1 MPVRNQAGAKKMRNI
16 IISDFDETIT
26 RYDTI
31 GIIAKLPYLI
41 NPELKP
47 EWSHFTKTYM
57 DGFRKYKYNG
67 TRSLPLLSSN
77 ASLTLSHSNFDCV
90 FKDELEFQ
98 KYNRTIELNSV
109 NEISKQ
115 QLFKSITLEQM
126 KQFAKEQNR
135 EICLLRGGFNQFCS
149 SVIKN
154 FQDDFY
160 ILSIN
165 WSREFIC
172 EIIGNKE
179 VNPDHVLCNDL
190 KVSTEKR
197 PPTYTGEFDCGL
209 LTGSDKI
216 KSLNEILG
224 MTETHN
230 NGNETRC
237 YWYIGDSETD
247 LLSVL
252 HPSINGVLLMDP
264 VENPSKFL
272 RITEQIIGVPSDKIT
287 RFQTD
292 NALGWLK
299 FCEKENGMFA
309 YLVKSWD
316 SLKDLIAQTSN
327 STC

>member
-1 MPVRNQAGAKKMRNI
+1 MRNI

-26 RYDTI
+26 RCDTI
-31 GIIAKLPYLI
+31 GTIAKLPYLL
-41 NPELKP
+41 NPQLKP
-47 EWSHFTKTYM
+47 AWSHFTKNYM

-67 TRSLPLLSSN
+67 TRPLPLLSPN
-77 ASLTLSHSNFDCV
+77 APLIISPSNFDEL
-90 FKDELEFQ
+90 FKDELQ
-98 KYNRTIELNSV
+98 YQNYNRTIELNSV
-109 NEISKQ
+109 NEVSKQ
-115 QLFKSITLEQM
+115 QLFKSITLKQM
-126 KQFAKEQNR
+126 KQFAKEQNHGN
-135 EICLLRGGFNQFCS
+135 CLLRGGFNQFCS

-165 WSREFIC
+165 WSREFIY

-179 VNPDHVLCNDL
+179 VNPDHVLCNGL
-190 KVSTEKR
+190 KVSAEKS

-224 MTETHN
+224 KIETHN
-230 NGNETRC
+230 NGNETCC

-252 HPSINGVLLMDP
+252 HPSTNGVLLIDP

-272 RITEQIIGVPSDKIT
+272 KITEQIIGLPSDKIT
-287 RFQTD
+287 KFQTD

-299 FCEKENGMFA
+299 FCEKENGNFA
-309 YLVKSWD
+309 YLAKSWD
-316 SLKDLIAQTSN
+316 SLRDLIVETSN
-327 STC
+327 SRCQ